1 MDLQLSLHGRRDLAG
16 QLYRQLHAAIV
27 GGRLAAGTRLPSTR
41 DLAQQLGVSRKTTLD
56 VYERLA
62 SEGYLET
69 RAGHG
74 TFVASGFAPP
84 DDALDALDAPDARRA
99 ARDPLPDPAD
109 LPQLPARAHEVWSRV
124 PVDLA
129 MPISTPPLAFDFRG
143 GITDKTRFPWG
154 DWRRSLNHA
163 IRAQS
168 RGSGEY
174 RDAAGDPNLRVGIA
188 RYVGFSRA
196 IACSWQDVVVTNGA
210 QQALDLL
217 ARTLVGPGDVVAVEE
232 PGYPPARAAFEA
244 LGATVIGVPVDAQGL
259 IVEQL
264 PDAARFV
271 YATPSHQFPLGM
283 PMSLARRVA
292 LLDWAR
298 RRDAV
303 VLEDDYDCE
312 FRFDG
317 RPLEPLKSL
326 DRDGRVAY
334 VGTFSK
340 TLFPELRIGYAIAPR
355 PLIAPLLKVKQIAD
369 WHSGTLMQAALAH
382 FMLDGAFGRH
392 LRRMARE
399 YALRRARIAA
409 WLDGELA
416 PWFAPVAA
424 SAGIH
429 VAAPFRAALDEA
441 RLLAAAREA
450 SIALIG
456 LSAFHA
462 HIPAVPGVLF
472 GYGGI
477 DAPHIDTAMATLA
490 RLVKV

>member
-1 MDLQLSLHGRRDLAG
+1 MDIQLSLHGRRDLAG

-27 GGRLAAGTRLPSTR
+27 GGRLEAGTRLPSTR
-41 DLAQQLGVSRKTTLD
+41 DLARQLGVSRKTTLD
-56 VYERLA
+56 VFERLA
-62 SEGYLET
+62 SEGYLST
-69 RAGHG
+69 RVGHG
-74 TFVASGFAPP
+74 TFVADGFAAAQAGNAPP
-84 DDALDALDAPDARRA
+84 PPPTPPPESDDTLDPNDASHVPS
-99 ARDPLPDPAD
+99 
-109 LPQLPARAHEVWSRV
+109 RAHEVWSRV

-129 MPISTPPLAFDFRG
+129 MPIATPPLAFDFRG
-143 GITDKTRFPWG
+143 GVTDKTRFPWG
-154 DWRRSLNHA
+154 DWRRALNHA
-163 IRAQS
+163 IRTQS
-168 RGSGEY
+168 RGNGEY
-174 RDAAGDPNLRVGIA
+174 GDAAGDPNLRAAIA
-188 RYVGFSRA
+188 RHLGFSRA
-196 IACSWQDVVVTNGA
+196 IACNWQDVVVTNGA

-217 ARTLVGPGDVVAVEE
+217 ARVLVGPGDVVAVEE

-244 LGATVIGVPVDAQGL
+244 LGATVAGVPVDAHGL
-259 IVEQL
+259 LVERL

-283 PMSLARRVA
+283 PMSLERRVA
-292 LLDWAR
+292 LLDWAKR
-298 RRDAV
+298 RRA
-303 VLEDDYDCE
+303 LIIEDDYDCE

-326 DRDGRVAY
+326 DREDRVAY

-355 PLIAPLLKVKQIAD
+355 ALAAPLLKVRQIAD

-399 YALRRARIAA
+399 YGQRRRHIAA

-416 PWFAPVAA
+416 PWFAPVPAA
-424 SAGIH
+424 AGIH
-429 VAAPFRAALDEA
+429 LAAPFRARVDEA
-441 RLLAAAREA
+441 RLLAAARDA

-462 HIPAVPGVLF
+462 ESAPRPGILF

-477 DAPHIDTAMATLA
+477 DTARIDTAMAALA
-490 RLVKV
+490 SILRR